1 MSALDGR
8 HVLVAGVREPDGRA
22 LAVALAEAGAAV
34 SVTTRHAELAEEVT
48 ANSILN
54 ECWTFGREGRALTL
68 ELTDP
73 EAVAAA
79 LDGLEAELAPLDAV
93 IAPLPPADSPD
104 VLVAAATE
112 RMAARGAGVVVLPM
126 SADGDAA
133 LLAAPRRS
141 APSGALE
148 AWWWSPPT
156 QGVTSSARSWRRWAG
171 VSAPRAVSAA
181 ARPGAPTRPRRV
193 R

>member
-68 ELTDP
+68 DLTDAS
-73 EAVAAA
+73 AVAAA
-79 LDGLEAELAPLDAV
+79 LDALEAELAPLDAV
-93 IAPLPPADSPD
+93 IAPLPPADPPD
-104 VLVAAATE
+104 VLASAAAE
-112 RMAARGAGVVVLPM
+112 RMAGRGAGVVVLPM

-133 LLAAPRRS
+133 LLARAEALGAEWGPRGVVVVT
-141 APSGALE
+141 AETGGDLVGAVAE
-148 AWWWSPPT
+148 AL
-156 QGVTSSARSWRRWAG
+156 GG
-171 VSAPRAVSAA
+171 
-181 ARPGAPTRPRRV
+181 G
-193 R
+193 

>member
-34 SVTTRHAELAEEVT
+34 SVTTRRAELSEEVT

-54 ECWTFGREGRALTL
+54 ECWTFGHEGRALTL
-68 ELTDP
+68 DLGDP

-93 IAPLPPADSPD
+93 VTPLPPADPPD
-104 VLVAAATE
+104 VLASAAAE
-112 RMAARGAGVVVLPM
+112 RMAARGAGVVVLPALAEGAEALPAKWGPRGVAVV
-126 SADGDAA
+126 SVDTDGDVVATLAEA
-133 LLAAPRRS
+133 LGS
-141 APSGALE
+141 
-148 AWWWSPPT
+148 
-156 QGVTSSARSWRRWAG
+156 
-171 VSAPRAVSAA
+171 
-181 ARPGAPTRPRRV
+181 
-193 R
+193 